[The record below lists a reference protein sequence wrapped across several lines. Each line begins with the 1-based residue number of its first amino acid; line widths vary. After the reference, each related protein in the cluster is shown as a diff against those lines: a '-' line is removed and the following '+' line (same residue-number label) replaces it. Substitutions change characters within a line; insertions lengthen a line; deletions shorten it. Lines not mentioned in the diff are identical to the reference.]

1 MLHASV
7 NSPSRWEEFHKGDCI
22 HKFESIVSYIYFLL
36 LFVLPP
42 LPPFF
47 FSAYQNL
54 ILKSVGTFLA
64 VQQLKDFPLPLQV
77 ARVLSLIREL
87 RSLLP
92 HVMAPAKIFF
102 PGIIALLNRNRTL
115 RFFFS
120 WSASHI
126 YMRKLLCRKE
136 KGTVLGLWSQKN
148 LDQVQ
153 ILGNTDMLYNI
164 AYNTT
169 RPPEGRL
176 YGHESWPYIFL
187 SHLPAL

>member
-1 MLHASV
+1 M
-7 NSPSRWEEFHKGDCI
+7 FC
-22 HKFESIVSYIYFLL
+22 
-36 LFVLPP
+36 LPYP
-42 LPPFF
+42 LFF
-47 FSAYQNL
+47 FCISKPYIEIRGDL
-54 ILKSVGTFLA
+54 LGCPIV
-64 VQQLKDFPLPLQV
+64 KDFPLPLQV
-77 ARVLSLIREL
+77 AWVLSLIREL

-92 HVMAPAKIFF
+92 HVMAPPKIFF

-187 SHLPAL
+187 SNLPAL

>member
-1 MLHASV
+1 
-7 NSPSRWEEFHKGDCI
+7 
-22 HKFESIVSYIYFLL
+22 
-36 LFVLPP
+36 
-42 LPPFF
+42 
-47 FSAYQNL
+47 
-54 ILKSVGTFLA
+54 
-64 VQQLKDFPLPLQV
+64 
-77 ARVLSLIREL
+77 
-87 RSLLP
+87 
-92 HVMAPAKIFF
+92 MAPQKIFF

-187 SHLPAL
+187 SNCQLCDLEIITKPSCARPYRICVMIKRTCKALNIRHYCLVFI